1 MIRLLL
7 FSVCFTV
14 TTFQYAYGNN
24 GNFSRLYERFLV
36 DGNTVTVTIDSH
48 HAIHTVSDKFVSL
61 TLDSSQLKYGLRHFH
76 SGLKK
81 IRNLAKGLAP
91 AYLRVGGTAA
101 DSLSFKSGPSTD
113 FIMDEREL
121 DTLYHFA
128 RDVGWDMIFDL
139 NLLHRH
145 HGEWDSTNAE
155 SLMKY
160 AASKGY
166 RFHLELGNEPNLYER
181 RGIHVDPAQ
190 IGRDYGK
197 LKHLM
202 NSIHPFNEMMLVGP
216 AFTGSFHVDY
226 AEKFLST
233 GSTYIDAMTVHQYY
247 MDGSKAKA
255 EDFLNPDILDNFKR
269 LAIHRSQEA
278 LSKHSKGTKT
288 TWVLETSSAYG
299 GGAPVLSESFIAGFT
314 WLDELGM
321 AAANGIPVV
330 ARQNFVGAHYSLVAN
345 DNPLPDYWLTLLH
358 KRLVGRKVLKVTSS
372 EHNRHFRIYAHCSK
386 EHGHPHGVT
395 FFFQNMLSSEV
406 KLNLE
411 QYTNHYYELYILT
424 AGGDGSLTSKTV
436 KLNGHELHMN
446 GDSLPTL
453 SPVTDRV
460 WPVKVPGH
468 SFGFLVSPHADAS
481 ACP

>member
-1 MIRLLL
+1 MLRLLL
-7 FSVCFTV
+7 FNVCFTV
-14 TTFQYAYGNN
+14 TTLQYAHGNN
-24 GNFSRLYERFLV
+24 GNFSRLQERFLV

-48 HAIHTVSDKFVSL
+48 HAIHTVSDKFVSV
-61 TLDSSQLKYGLRHFH
+61 TLDTGNLKYHLKYFH
-76 SGLKK
+76 SSLKK

-91 AYLRVGGTAA
+91 AYFRVGGTSA
-101 DSLSFKSGPSTD
+101 DRLSFKSGPSTD
-113 FIMDEREL
+113 IIMDAGEL

-128 RDVGWDMIFDL
+128 RDVGWDMIFDM
-139 NLLHRH
+139 NLLQRH
-145 HGEWDSTNAE
+145 NGEWDSSNAE

-181 RGIHVDPAQ
+181 RNVHLDPAQ

-216 AFTGSFHVDY
+216 ALTGSFHVDY
-226 AEKFLST
+226 CEKFLST
-233 GSTYIDAMTVHQYY
+233 GSTYIDAMTVHHYY
-247 MDGSKAKA
+247 MDGSKAK
-255 EDFLNPDILDNFKR
+255 ESNFLNPSTLDNFKH
-269 LAIHRSQEA
+269 LIDHSKEA
-278 LSKHSKGTKT
+278 LSKASKGTHT

-299 GGAPVLSESFIAGFT
+299 GGAHVLSESFLAGFT
-314 WLDELGM
+314 WLDKLGM

-330 ARQNFVGAHYSLVAN
+330 ARQSFVGGHYSLVED
-345 DNPLPDYWLTLLH
+345 DNPLPDYWLTLLY

-372 EHNRHFRIYAHCSK
+372 EHNRHFRIYAHCSRDS
-386 EHGHPHGVT
+386 GHPRSVT
-395 FFFQNMLSSEV
+395 FYFQNMLSSEV
-406 KLNLE
+406 KLNMKE
-411 QYTNHYYELYILT
+411 YTSHYYELYILT